1 MRKSLWN
8 NLLTV
13 SGLSDSG
20 HNNWQAF
27 LGDISI
33 ICLSKWLVIFLTKL
47 MSITRQKE
55 AYLEP
60 SLHGGNLPQV
70 TLTSIGCGQ
79 ESQSKNKA
87 SQQNIGGSKVD
98 VARCSIDFIYLYH
111 CYFQKGVSEQV

>member
-13 SGLSDSG
+13 SGLSVSD

-33 ICLSKWLVIFLTKL
+33 TWLSKWLVMFLTKL
-47 MSITRQKE
+47 MPKTRQKE
-55 AYLEP
+55 AYLKP

-70 TLTSIGCGQ
+70 TFTNTGLGQ
-79 ESQSKNKA
+79 ESQSKKNKA
-87 SQQNIGGSKVD
+87 SQ
-98 VARCSIDFIYLYH
+98 
-111 CYFQKGVSEQV
+111 